1 MDIGGNMEG
10 DHETT
15 YSQKDAVETVL
26 EIGASVTILMLESG
40 EAGTVIHALGH
51 VWEITVRKLEQ

>member
-1 MDIGGNMEG
+1 MEG